1 MSAERSGTRPK
12 VGLVLPMFSED
23 PATVL
28 GFARRAESLGYDGV
42 FAFDHFFPPGTSPAR
57 PSLEAFTML
66 SAIAA
71 STERI
76 AVGTLVARA
85 VIRPAG
91 MLAKMAASIDEL
103 SGGRMIVA
111 IGSGD
116 KIDEPEHRAFGLPQ
130 PGLAERRAILEETV
144 RAVQSIF
151 AGEVWPGGD
160 HVPRLEG
167 PLVPPP
173 NTPGG
178 PPVWIGGRSST
189 VVQMAARVADGWN
202 GWGVPLDEF
211 RESATALRER
221 ASELSR
227 HVEPTW
233 AGVALVGA
241 DEGEAEDLL
250 RARRINS
257 PIEADLWNG
266 SADAFAEHLRA
277 LAGAGATWAIVLPAG
292 PSDRLEL
299 IAERAFP
306 GTAAG

>member
-1 MSAERSGTRPK
+1 
-12 VGLVLPMFSED
+12 MFSDD
-23 PATVL
+23 PGTVL

-71 STERI
+71 TTERI

-91 MLAKMAASIDEL
+91 MLAKMAASIDDL
-103 SGGRMIVA
+103 SGGRMIVG

-116 KIDEPEHRAFGLPQ
+116 RIDEPEHQAFGLPQ
-130 PGLAERRAILEETV
+130 PSLAERRAILEETV
-144 RAVQSIF
+144 RAVRSLF
-151 AGEVWPGGD
+151 AGDIWAGGD

-173 NTPGG
+173 STPGG

-211 RESATALRER
+211 RESATALRET
-221 ASELSR
+221 ASELGR
-227 HVEPTW
+227 DVAPTW

-241 DEGEAEDLL
+241 DEREAEDLL

-266 SADAFAEHLRA
+266 STDAFVEHLRA
-277 LAGAGATWAIVLPAG
+277 LADAGATWAVVQPSG
-292 PSDRLEL
+292 PPDRIDV
-299 IAERAFP
+299 IAEKALP
-306 GTAAG
+306 QVSAGG

>member
-1 MSAERSGTRPK
+1 MSAGAAGTRPK
-12 VGLVLPMFSED
+12 LGLVLPMFSED
-23 PATVL
+23 PASVL
-28 GFARRAESLGYDGV
+28 AFARRADALGYDGV

-66 SAIAA
+66 AAIAA

-116 KIDEPEHRAFGLPQ
+116 RIDEPEHRAFGLPQ
-130 PGLAERRAILEETV
+130 PDLAERRAILEETV
-144 RAVQSIF
+144 RAVQALF
-151 AGEVWPGGD
+151 AGDVWPGGD
-160 HVPRLEG
+160 HVPPMEG

-173 NTPGG
+173 HTPGG

-189 VVQMAARVADGWN
+189 VVRMAARIADGWN
-202 GWGVPLDEF
+202 GWGVPLEEF
-211 RESATALRER
+211 RESARTLREAAAELGR
-221 ASELSR
+221 A
-227 HVEPTW
+227 VEPTW

-241 DEGEAEDLL
+241 DEREAEELL
-250 RARRINS
+250 RARRVSS

-266 SADAFAEHLRA
+266 SVDAFAEHLRG
-277 LAGAGATWAIVLPAG
+277 LADAGATWAIVLPAG
-292 PSDRLEL
+292 PPDRLEL
-299 IAERAFP
+299 IAERTISRAV
-306 GTAAG
+306 AG